1 MSVNVKL
8 TGVQELQHKLKKNMD
23 MTAVKKVVKLNGS
36 EMTKNAKTYSEP
48 VDTGTLKRSIRLDI
62 QANGSTAKVSANTD
76 YAGYVEYGTRF
87 QPPRLYMAGAFDKQ
101 KEKFKKDIDRL
112 MK

>member
-1 MSVNVKL
+1 MSVKVKL
-8 TGVQELQHKLKKNMD
+8 TGVQKLQKKLKKNMD
-23 MTAVKKVVKLNGS
+23 MTAVKKAVKLNGS
-36 EMTKNAKTYSEP
+36 EMSKTAKEYVP

-62 QANGSTAKVSANTD
+62 QENGVTAKVSANTD

-87 QPPRLYMAGAFDKQ
+87 QTPKLYMAGAFDNQ

>member
-1 MSVNVKL
+1 MSVKVKL
-8 TGVQELQHKLKKNMD
+8 KGVQELQHKLKKNMD
-23 MTAVKKVVKLNGS
+23 MTAVKKAVKWNGS
-36 EMTKNAKTYSEP
+36 EMSKTAKEYVP

-62 QANGSTAKVSANTD
+62 QANGAIAKVSANTD

-87 QPPRLYMAGAFDKQ
+87 QTPKLYMAGAFDNQ

>member
-1 MSVNVKL
+1 MSVKVKL
-8 TGVQELQHKLKKNMD
+8 TGVQELQHKLKKNMN
-23 MTAVKKVVKLNGS
+23 MKSVKKAVKLNGS
-36 EMTKNAKTYSEP
+36 EMSKTAKEYVP

-62 QANGSTAKVSANTD
+62 QNSGATAKVSANTD

-87 QPPRLYMAGAFDKQ
+87 QSPKLYMAGAFDKQ

>member
-1 MSVNVKL
+1 MGVKVRL
-8 TGVQELQHKLKKNMD
+8 TGVHELQHKLKKNMD
-23 MTAVKKVVKLNGS
+23 MKAVKYAVKLNGS
-36 EMTKNAKTYSEP
+36 EMSKTAKEYAP

-62 QANGSTAKVSANTD
+62 QANGATAKVSANTD

-87 QPPRLYMAGAFDKQ
+87 QPPQLYMAGAFDKQ

>member
-1 MSVNVKL
+1 MSVKVKL
-8 TGVQELQHKLKKNMD
+8 TGVQKLQKKLKKNMD
-23 MTAVKKVVKLNGS
+23 MTAVKKAVKLNGS
-36 EMTKNAKTYSEP
+36 EMSKTAKEYVP

-62 QANGSTAKVSANTD
+62 QENGVTAKVSANTD

-87 QPPRLYMAGAFDKQ
+87 QTPNLYMAGAFDNQ

>member
-1 MSVNVKL
+1 MSVKVKL

-23 MTAVKKVVKLNGS
+23 MAAVKKAVKLNGS
-36 EMTKNAKTYSEP
+36 EMSKTAKEYVP

-62 QANGSTAKVSANTD
+62 QANGATAKVSANTD

-87 QPPRLYMAGAFDKQ
+87 QSPKLYMAGAFDKQ
-101 KEKFKKDIDRL
+101 KEKFKKD
-112 MK
+112 MKKLVE

>member
-1 MSVNVKL
+1 MSVKVKL
-8 TGVQELQHKLKKNMD
+8 KGVQELQRKLKKNMD
-23 MTAVKKVVKLNGS
+23 MTAVKKAVKLNGS
-36 EMTKNAKTYSEP
+36 EMSKTAKEYVP

-87 QPPRLYMAGAFDKQ
+87 QTPKLYMAGAFDNQ

>member
-1 MSVNVKL
+1 MSVKVKL

-23 MTAVKKVVKLNGS
+23 MAAVKKAVKLNGS
-36 EMTKNAKTYSEP
+36 EMSKTAKEYVP

-62 QANGSTAKVSANTD
+62 QENGVTAKVSANTD

-87 QPPRLYMAGAFDKQ
+87 QTPNLYMAGAFDNQ

>member
-1 MSVNVKL
+1 MSVKVKL
-8 TGVQELQHKLKKNMD
+8 TGVQKLQKKLKKNMD
-23 MTAVKKVVKLNGS
+23 MTAVKKAVKLNGS
-36 EMTKNAKTYSEP
+36 EMSKTAKEYVP

-62 QANGSTAKVSANTD
+62 QENGVTANVSANTD

-87 QPPRLYMAGAFDKQ
+87 QTPNLYMAGAFDNQ